1 MTGVRRRVAALAAAA
16 MVGLVSPTASAD
28 PWKDES
34 GHGRGRGDR
43 WEGDW
48 RGGECRKYELFT
60 GERRRAVEDTA
71 CRRRDGAWIAAAD

>member
-34 GHGRGRGDR
+34 GHGRGRDDR

-60 GERRRAVEDTA
+60 GEG
-71 CRRRDGAWIAAAD
+71 DGLSRTQPAAAATARG